1 MRVQKPKHTLYIFL
15 AVILCM
21 VVCLVILK
29 TGNTPEPVTMNVS
42 LYKVV
47 PDYDSFK
54 KTIADRWKEKHP
66 EVELNFENWDCY
78 SGEVPEGLDVFVFD
92 TISLDSFA
100 ERGFLLALSE
110 KDIQDYNDL
119 IPSFVEGC
127 RVNGTLCVIPQF
139 LCTDLLYT
147 RKKDADL
154 KNVQNI
160 DDLYSVLGDSGLL
173 LEKYSFTSKIGL
185 YLQALI
191 DEKQSYMDQYPPIKE
206 GELSPIATDSLEK
219 MRKMHLTDSEGDLED
234 ESRLYYARKFAEG
247 MGRAYIG
254 YSEAMNEMGESASD
268 MDFRLFSMTDS
279 KNIPVFYVDAAA
291 INAKISDKK
300 RALALDLLNI
310 ITGTDALTRSIAND
324 SDPQYLLAA
333 RYSIYDALKSD
344 YPIYKDLKNVA
355 SVPDAFV
362 FRIKPDGNDYLEE
375 AEKNKDAMLPLMK

>member
-154 KNVQNI
+154 KTVQNI

-234 ESRLYYARKFAEG
+234 ESRFYYARKFAEG

-291 INAKISDKK
+291 INAKISSKK

-310 ITGTDALTRSIAND
+310 ITGTDALARAQTNGGS
-324 SDPQYLLAA
+324 PQYLLSA
-333 RYSIYDALKSD
+333 RYSIYDAMASD
-344 YPIYKDLKNVA
+344 YPLYEELKKIA

-362 FRIKPDGNDYLEE
+362 FRIKPDGDQYLEE
-375 AEKNKDAMLPLMK
+375 AKKNREAMPLMIR

>member
-1 MRVQKPKHTLYIFL
+1 MRVQQPKHTLYIFL

-127 RVNGTLCVIPQF
+127 RVNGTLYAIPQF
-139 LCTDLLYT
+139 LCADLLYT
-147 RKKDADL
+147 RKNDADL

-160 DDLYSVLGDSGLL
+160 DSLYNVLGDSGLL
-173 LEKYSFTSKIGL
+173 LDKHSATSKICM
-185 YLQALI
+185 YLQAL
-191 DEKQSYMDQYPPIKE
+191 M
-206 GELSPIATDSLEK
+206 SL
-219 MRKMHLTDSEGDLED
+219 L
-234 ESRLYYARKFAEG
+234 
-247 MGRAYIG
+247 
-254 YSEAMNEMGESASD
+254 
-268 MDFRLFSMTDS
+268 
-279 KNIPVFYVDAAA
+279 
-291 INAKISDKK
+291 
-300 RALALDLLNI
+300 
-310 ITGTDALTRSIAND
+310 
-324 SDPQYLLAA
+324 
-333 RYSIYDALKSD
+333 
-344 YPIYKDLKNVA
+344 
-355 SVPDAFV
+355 
-362 FRIKPDGNDYLEE
+362 
-375 AEKNKDAMLPLMK
+375 

>member
-234 ESRLYYARKFAEG
+234 ESRFYYARKFAEG

-268 MDFRLFSMTDS
+268 MDFRLFSMTGDE
-279 KNIPVFYVDAAA
+279 NIPVFYVDAAA

-310 ITGTDALTRSIAND
+310 ITGTDALTRAIAND

>member
-78 SGEVPEGLDVFVFD
+78 SGEVPEGMDVFVFD

-154 KNVQNI
+154 KTVQNI

-234 ESRLYYARKFAEG
+234 ESRFYYARKFAEG

-291 INAKISDKK
+291 INAKISSKK
-300 RALALDLLNI
+300 RSLALDLLNI
-310 ITGTDALTRSIAND
+310 ITGTDALARAQTNGGS
-324 SDPQYLLAA
+324 PQYLLSA
-333 RYSIYDALKSD
+333 RYSIYDAMASD
-344 YPIYKDLKNVA
+344 YPLYEELKKIA
-355 SVPDAFV
+355 TVPDAFV
-362 FRIKPDGNDYLEE
+362 FRIKPDGDQYLEE
-375 AEKNKDAMLPLMK
+375 AKKNTEAMPLMIR

>member
-127 RVNGTLCVIPQF
+127 RVNGTLYAIPQF
-139 LCTDLLYT
+139 LCADLLYT
-147 RKKDADL
+147 RKNDADL

-173 LEKYSFTSKIGL
+173 LEKHSFTSKIGL

-234 ESRLYYARKFAEG
+234 ESRFYYARKFAEG

-291 INAKISDKK
+291 INAKISSKK

-310 ITGTDALTRSIAND
+310 ITGTDALARAQTNGGS
-324 SDPQYLLAA
+324 PQYLLSA
-333 RYSIYDALKSD
+333 RYSIYDAMASD
-344 YPIYKDLKNVA
+344 YPLYEELKKIA

>member
-1 MRVQKPKHTLYIFL
+1 MRVQKLKHTLYIFL

-234 ESRLYYARKFAEG
+234 ESRFYYARKFAEG

-268 MDFRLFSMTDS
+268 MDFRLFSMTGDE
-279 KNIPVFYVDAAA
+279 NIPVFYVDAAA

-310 ITGTDALTRSIAND
+310 ITGTDALTRAIAND

>member
-173 LEKYSFTSKIGL
+173 LEKHSFTSKIGL

-234 ESRLYYARKFAEG
+234 ESRFYYARKFAEG

-268 MDFRLFSMTDS
+268 MDFRLFSMTGDE
-279 KNIPVFYVDAAA
+279 NIPVFYVDAAA

-310 ITGTDALTRSIAND
+310 ITGTDALTRAIAND

>member
-54 KTIADRWKEKHP
+54 KTISDRWKEKHP

-173 LEKYSFTSKIGL
+173 LEKHSFTSKIGL

-234 ESRLYYARKFAEG
+234 ESRFYYARKFAEG

-310 ITGTDALTRSIAND
+310 ITGTDALTRAIAND

>member
-1 MRVQKPKHTLYIFL
+1 MDGLLALYIYLLTGL
-15 AVILCM
+15 AKFSRPLSVIGFGEYREWHPGEKLKIL
-21 VVCLVILK
+21 LV
-29 TGNTPEPVTMNVS
+29 GYNGARN
-42 LYKVV
+42 
-47 PDYDSFK
+47 
-54 KTIADRWKEKHP
+54 ADRWKEKHP

-173 LEKYSFTSKIGL
+173 LEKHSFTSKIGL

-219 MRKMHLTDSEGDLED
+219 MR
-234 ESRLYYARKFAEG
+234 
-247 MGRAYIG
+247 
-254 YSEAMNEMGESASD
+254 
-268 MDFRLFSMTDS
+268 
-279 KNIPVFYVDAAA
+279 
-291 INAKISDKK
+291 
-300 RALALDLLNI
+300 
-310 ITGTDALTRSIAND
+310 
-324 SDPQYLLAA
+324 
-333 RYSIYDALKSD
+333 
-344 YPIYKDLKNVA
+344 
-355 SVPDAFV
+355 
-362 FRIKPDGNDYLEE
+362 
-375 AEKNKDAMLPLMK
+375 

>member
-127 RVNGTLCVIPQF
+127 RVNGTLYAIPQF
-139 LCTDLLYT
+139 LCADLLYT
-147 RKKDADL
+147 RKNDADL

-160 DDLYSVLGDSGLL
+160 DDLYSVLGDRGLL
-173 LEKYSFTSKIGL
+173 LEKHSFTSKIGL

-234 ESRLYYARKFAEG
+234 ESRFYYARKFAEG

-268 MDFRLFSMTDS
+268 MDFRLFSMTGDE
-279 KNIPVFYVDAAA
+279 NIPVFYVDAAA

-310 ITGTDALTRSIAND
+310 ITGTDALTRAIAND

>member
-234 ESRLYYARKFAEG
+234 ESRFYYARKFAEG

-291 INAKISDKK
+291 INAKISSKK

-310 ITGTDALTRSIAND
+310 ITGTDALARAQTNGGS
-324 SDPQYLLAA
+324 PQYLLSA
-333 RYSIYDALKSD
+333 RYSIYDAMASD
-344 YPIYKDLKNVA
+344 YPLYEELKKIA